1 MHESNSHKAIIKTDG
16 WSSLKKLTNARIAL
30 GRAGISVPVNEMLQF
45 KMAHAQARDEVFS
58 LLNMNALLQQLNDFN
73 LAVYHLKSQASDK
86 HIYLKRPDLGRRLH
100 EDSVKQLT
108 DLKNTSHTVCI
119 TITDGLSATAVN
131 NHAIQIL
138 ALLIPMLTALKLNI
152 APICLVENGRV
163 AIADE
168 TASLLNSKL
177 SLILI
182 GERPGLSSPDSLGA
196 YITYQPRPGL
206 TDESRNCISNIRP
219 EGLSYKQATDRISY
233 LIREAIHL
241 KLSGI
246 GLKENA
252 INTLLY

>member
-1 MHESNSHKAIIKTDG
+1 MQESSSHKAIIKNDG
-16 WSSLKKLTNARIAL
+16 WSSLKRLTNARIAL

-45 KMAHAQARDEVFS
+45 KMAHAHARDEVFS
-58 LLNMNALLQQLNDFN
+58 LLDVNALLQQLNDLN
-73 LAVYHLKSQASDK
+73 LAVYLLKSQASDK

-100 EDSVKQLT
+100 EDSVKQLAES
-108 DLKNTSHTVCI
+108 KNAAYTVCI
-119 TITDGLSATAVN
+119 TITDGLSATAAN

-138 ALLIPMLTALKLNI
+138 SLLIPMLAALKLNI

-196 YITYQPRPGL
+196 YITYQPKPGL

-219 EGLSYKQATDRISY
+219 EGLSYKQATDRIFY

-252 INTLLY
+252 INTLPY